1 MSSWDGVR
9 MDVVNP
15 AKMQTIQSAESFL
28 PAVNIP
34 GYEIGVI
41 DTVMD
46 ISWPGSDYSGNI
58 MTFFALV
65 HNLIA
70 ARYDGIIQT
79 STSTMLARWSSC
91 CGKPV

>member
-1 MSSWDGVR
+1 MIKFFVEQPKYIQSIVGYSAVTGRTYFRDKRGTAYLSSWDGVR

-15 AKMQTIQSAESFL
+15 AKMRDIMSADSFL

-46 ISWPGSDYSGNI
+46 ISWPGSDYSG
-58 MTFFALV
+58 M
-65 HNLIA
+65 
-70 ARYDGIIQT
+70 RE
-79 STSTMLARWSSC
+79 W
-91 CGKPV
+91 

>member
-1 MSSWDGVR
+1 MLIVFYIQDKRGSAYLSSWDGVR

-15 AKMQTIQSAESFL
+15 AKMQDIQSAESFL

-46 ISWPGSDYSGNI
+46 ISWPGSDYSG
-58 MTFFALV
+58 
-65 HNLIA
+65 
-70 ARYDGIIQT
+70 IID
-79 STSTMLARWSSC
+79 
-91 CGKPV
+91 